1 MICRPPLSSLGLVI
15 SVRLLSAPTT
25 SAQATYTLKATPRTV
40 AWKYYDA
47 KAAPALHVE
56 PELDGLYPAKRVIL

>member
-1 MICRPPLSSLGLVI
+1 M
-15 SVRLLSAPTT
+15 T

-56 PELDGLYPAKRVIL
+56 PELGGLYPAKRVIL